1 MSARQFGA
9 TMAELTVASREAL
22 SSIHIYEVDTR
33 DVPPALRS
41 LSAVPDGGLDVLEE
55 AIHLRRALESTQL
68 MGMQAANQAHLDAAA
83 VVVAPSQPTVTIWI
97 KADCTIAESVARFRQ
112 QVQAHQQ

>member
-33 DVPPALRS
+33 DVPPALRP

-83 VVVAPSQPTVTIWI
+83 VVVAPSQPTVTNWI

>member
-55 AIHLRRALESTQL
+55 SIHLRRALESTQL

-83 VVVAPSQPTVTIWI
+83 VVVAPSQPTVTNWI

-112 QVQAHQQ
+112 QVQAHHQ